1 MGTYSQIIVITD
13 HRRDEGPATYE
24 AVKKLIAFC
33 KHELYGC
40 ELKPITSPIF
50 DLVLAGHP
58 KSATVGQLAAKF
70 PTFGWEDEEHSGQGT
85 VLLYREDQD
94 DEWHGLHGDG
104 SPIAHDVMP
113 DLRTIDISEAGSSL
127 LEALRGA
134 LSAWTALENKP
145 PELLPIM
152 NVIAGHMVSFGR
164 VLDGLP
170 REPESARGKACW
182 YAVNDK
188 EKLYTFIGC
197 QEDRPTK
204 EEVVEVL
211 KREGFEW
218 EKFRVIGD
226 LTSKSF
232 HLTERSGKLTA
243 VIDTTHEKVG
253 S

>member
-1 MGTYSQIIVITD
+1 MGTYSQIVVITD
-13 HRRDEGPATYE
+13 HRRDDPAKGEPVRKLYE
-24 AVKKLIAFC
+24 FC
-33 KHELYGC
+33 KRELYGC
-40 ELKPITSPIF
+40 QFSLCESPMF
-50 DLVLAGHP
+50 DSIHVAYP

-94 DEWHGLHGDG
+94 DEWYGLHGDG
-104 SPIAHDVMP
+104 SPLAHDVMP

-197 QEDRPTK
+197 QEDKPSL
-204 EEVVEVL
+204 EEAQEALV
-211 KREGFEW
+211 REGFTW

>member
-1 MGTYSQIIVITD
+1 MGTYSQIVVITD
-13 HRRDEGPATYE
+13 HRRDDPARGE
-24 AVKKLIAFC
+24 AVRKLYEFC
-33 KHELYGC
+33 KRELYGC
-40 ELKPITSPIF
+40 QFSLCESPMF
-50 DLVLAGHP
+50 DSIHVAYP

-104 SPIAHDVMP
+104 SPLAHDVMP
-113 DLRTIDISEAGSSL
+113 DLRTIDISEVGSSL

-197 QEDRPTK
+197 QEDKPSL
-204 EEVVEVL
+204 EEAQEALV
-211 KREGFEW
+211 REGFTW

>member
-1 MGTYSQIIVITD
+1 MGTYSQIVVITD
-13 HRRDEGPATYE
+13 HRRDDPARGE
-24 AVKKLIAFC
+24 AVRKLYEFC
-33 KHELYGC
+33 KRELYGC
-40 ELKPITSPIF
+40 EFSLCESPMF
-50 DLVLAGHP
+50 DSVHVAYP

-70 PTFGWEDEEHSGQGT
+70 PSFGWEDEEHSGKGT
-85 VLLYREDQD
+85 ILLYKEDND

-104 SPIAHDVMP
+104 SPLAHDVMP
-113 DLRTIDISEAGSSL
+113 DLRTIDISEVGYSLISSL
-127 LEALRGA
+127 RDA
-134 LSAWTALENKP
+134 LSAWTTLENKP
-145 PELLPIM
+145 TELLPIM
-152 NVIAGHMVSFGR
+152 NVIAGQIVSFGR

-182 YAVNDK
+182 YAVNDR
-188 EKLYTFIGC
+188 EHLYTFVKC

-218 EKFRVIGD
+218 EKFRIIGD

-232 HLTERSGKLTA
+232 HLTNRNGKLTA

-253 S
+253 E

>member
-1 MGTYSQIIVITD
+1 MGNYSQIVVITD
-13 HRRDEGPATYE
+13 HRRDDPARGE
-24 AVKKLIAFC
+24 AVRKLYEFC
-33 KHELYGC
+33 KRELYGC
-40 ELKPITSPIF
+40 QFSLCESPMFDSIHITY
-50 DLVLAGHP
+50 P

-104 SPIAHDVMP
+104 SPLAHDVMP
-113 DLRTIDISEAGSSL
+113 NLRTIDISEAGSSL

-182 YAVNDK
+182 YAVNDR
-188 EKLYTFIGC
+188 EKLYTFVKC

-218 EKFRVIGD
+218 ERFRVIGD

>member
-1 MGTYSQIIVITD
+1 MGTYSQIVVITD
-13 HRRDEGPATYE
+13 HRRDDPARGE
-24 AVKKLIAFC
+24 AVRKLYEFC
-33 KHELYGC
+33 KRELYGC
-40 ELKPITSPIF
+40 QFSLCESPMF
-50 DLVLAGHP
+50 DSIHIAYP
-58 KSATVGQLAAKF
+58 KSATIGQLAAKF

-104 SPIAHDVMP
+104 SPLAHDVMP

-134 LSAWTALENKP
+134 LSAWAALENKP

-197 QEDRPTK
+197 QEDKPSL
-204 EEVVEVL
+204 EEAQEALV
-211 KREGFEW
+211 REGFTW

-243 VIDTTHEKVG
+243 VINTTHEKVG

>member
-1 MGTYSQIIVITD
+1 MGTYSQIVVITD
-13 HRRDEGPATYE
+13 HRRDDPAKGEPVRKLYE
-24 AVKKLIAFC
+24 FC
-33 KHELYGC
+33 KRKLYGC
-40 ELKPITSPIF
+40 QFSLCESPVF
-50 DLVLAGHP
+50 DSIHVAYP

-104 SPIAHDVMP
+104 SPLAHDVMP

-127 LEALRGA
+127 LEALHGA
-134 LSAWTALENKP
+134 LSAWAALENKP

-197 QEDRPTK
+197 QEDKPSL
-204 EEVVEVL
+204 EEAQEALV
-211 KREGFEW
+211 REGFTW